1 MVRASSSQNAP
12 FAAAVPAASRG
23 SSAQASASYQG
34 STYGQANSQAST
46 TANATLAPGSAAP
59 GSARTS
65 STASSTATATAPAL
79 MMSVAAVPATTRWT
93 PLRITRHGDPIDTRP
108 LSRDSWCH
116 MAGPPMASAALAV
129 AANPAASA
137 ASGGPVRRPAGRGR
151 STSATASPTPTSTSE
166 TLTANPSPTST
177 PASAARLRER
187 AVLTRGDGPPEHPV
201 NTATAATAKKTACP
215 STCAPAMSSCSSSG
229 LAAQSRAARSWRAG
243 SRRVMRCSSRAVPAN
258 AARLARPST
267 NTVSRAEV
275 PPISAASPCTPVA
288 SGP

>member
-1 MVRASSSQNAP
+1 M
-12 FAAAVPAASRG
+12 AAVP
-23 SSAQASASYQG
+23 
-34 STYGQANSQAST
+34 
-46 TANATLAPGSAAP
+46 
-59 GSARTS
+59 
-65 STASSTATATAPAL
+65 
-79 MMSVAAVPATTRWT
+79 VTTRWT
-93 PLRITRHGDPIDTRP
+93 PLRITRHGDPIETRS

-116 MAGPPMASAALAV
+116 MAGPPMASAAPAV

-151 STSATASPTPTSTSE
+151 STSATASPTPTSRSE

-177 PASAARLRER
+177 PASVARVREGTGAR
-187 AVLTRGDGPPEHPV
+187 SPAHGP
-201 NTATAATAKKTACP
+201 NSTATAATAKTTACP